1 MKGRGESMKKILVML
16 LIASMALSGV
26 ACSRQA
32 EPVKQDS
39 GTKAEQSPAS
49 SQKSEQKAQQNIS
62 VVTGPVGGSM
72 YVISG
77 AWADIVNKTSPYI
90 QVTNQVGGGSAYCAR
105 VLGNKEADFAM
116 VGNDVAY
123 YARNGE
129 DVFEGEAIDNLVCIG
144 ALYAEGFHTIVRKNS
159 GLESIEDIVA
169 NKKSTTV
176 GPPGSGTLTNSE
188 RVLEAYGLTFDDV
201 KAKQLD
207 FAESAEAIRDGHV
220 DAAFYMTGVPY
231 GPVTDISITQPI
243 HVFGLSQEAIDKL
256 LEKYPFLVS
265 IHYPENTYEGTGG
278 FDTVAVRMLITTTTD
293 VDDETVYDLTKMLVE
308 NIDQIAATHS
318 CGTTI
323 SKDRLLDGLSIPLH
337 PGAERYYKEIGMFK

>member
-1 MKGRGESMKKILVML
+1 MRQMKRVWAVTVALT
-16 LIASMALSGV
+16 AALSCA
-26 ACSRQA
+26 ACSA
-32 EPVKQDS
+32 
-39 GTKAEQSPAS
+39 GTSNSAAANQGETTEEQRDETE
-49 SQKSEQKAQQNIS
+49 KSEDREQENIS

-77 AWADIVNKTSPYI
+77 AWADLVNKNSSYI

-105 VLGNKEADFAM
+105 VLGNKEAEFAM

-123 YARNGE
+123 YAKTGE
-129 DVFEGEAIDNLVCIG
+129 DVFEGEPIENLVCLG
-144 ALYAEGFHTIVRKNS
+144 ALYAEGFHTIVREDS
-159 GLESIEDIVA
+159 GIQSIEDIA
-169 NKKSTTV
+169 AMGKSVTI

-188 RVLEAYGLTFDDV
+188 RVLDAYGLTFDDV
-201 KAKQLD
+201 KAKELD
-207 FAESAEAIRDGHV
+207 FTESAEAIRDGHV

-243 HVFGLSQEAIDKL
+243 DVFGLSQEAIDKL

-265 IHYPENTYEGTGG
+265 INYPENTYEGTGS

-293 VDDETVYDLTKMLVE
+293 VDEEVVYDMTKILVE

-323 SKDRLLDGLSIPLH
+323 SKDVLLDGLSIPLH
-337 PGAERYYKEIGMFK
+337 PGAERYYREIGMLE

>member
-1 MKGRGESMKKILVML
+1 MNRKKLAAL
-16 LIASMALSGV
+16 ALISSVALSCA
-26 ACSRQA
+26 ACSSPQQGA
-32 EPVKQDS
+32 
-39 GTKAEQSPAS
+39 TAQSPGEPAESAS
-49 SQKSEQKAQQNIS
+49 SDKSAEKARQNIS

-77 AWADIVNKTSPYI
+77 AWADLVNKKSAYL

-105 VLGNKEADFAM
+105 VLGNGEADFAM

-129 DVFEGEAIDNLVCIG
+129 GVFEGEAVENLVCIG
-144 ALYAEGFHTIVRKNS
+144 ALYAEGFHTIVRKSSELN
-159 GLESIEDIVA
+159 SIEDIVA
-169 NKKSTTV
+169 NHKTVTV

-188 RVLEAYGLTFDDV
+188 RVLDAYGLTFEDV
-201 KAKQLD
+201 KAKELD
-207 FAESAEAIRDGHV
+207 FTESTEAIRDGHV

-243 HVFGLSQEAIDKL
+243 NVLGLNQDAIHKL
-256 LEKYPFLVS
+256 LEEYPFLVA

-278 FDTVAVRMLITTTTD
+278 FDTVAVRMLITTTED
-293 VDDETVYDLTKMLVE
+293 MDEDIVYDLTKLLVE
-308 NIDQIAATHS
+308 QIDSISNTHS

-323 SKDRLLDGLSIPLH
+323 SKDTLLDGLSIPLH
-337 PGAERYYKEIGMFK
+337 PGAQRYYKEIGMLQ